1 MLSRILN
8 IVLIMALGVSTYT
21 KAQSYIEPSFYQPE
35 HGLHLDFGFH
45 QTIPTK
51 NVLFPK
57 WRGSDDPSHIKQTL
71 TQEWNDTQLG
81 GYIDLNYNLGYSRPF
96 FIGFSFRWQT
106 LYKDKSNHVRHL
118 FVDEVKKPDIHW
130 DYSKRATLF
139 NYNIYGEY
147 SFYTRR
153 SLSLFARADIGLSHY
168 NQRNI
173 IDWRIPYQ
181 DTVKVKLN
189 SNNDL
194 ALNLD
199 LGLGFRWQFS
209 RRAALR
215 GHVGYQFQSPTNF
228 VRSNYV
234 EGLEASLNDNN
245 VKPKDN
251 DFSLSSIAGP
261 IRPGIIQNEYLFFQ
275 LGVSFRLDGE
285 LLAEKP
291 VLYLYPE
298 DTTDVNVKVNLSN
311 HSFAHSY
318 PAYKPE
324 GWNMIASPN
333 GDLKDPETGRQY
345 YTLFWETKGP
355 KIANNLN
362 KGFVVSGK
370 ETEGFL
376 EEKLESMGL
385 NFRELNEFMIY
396 WLPQMENNEYNAVY
410 FAFDEYE
417 ATSQLEIT
425 PAPDNVIRIMM
436 LWEPLDEKITLEEQV
451 LPDAPNRDG
460 FTAVEWGG
468 TKGMFFAKEE
478 LIQ

>member
-8 IVLIMALGVSTYT
+8 IVLIITIGISANLF
-21 KAQSYIEPSFYQPE
+21 AQSYLEQYFHKPE
-35 HGLHLDFGFH
+35 HGFYLDLGLH

-51 NVLFPK
+51 NILFPDLRDK
-57 WRGSDDPSHIKQTL
+57 NDPSHIKQPL
-71 TQEWNDTQLG
+71 TQEWNDTRLG
-81 GYIDLNYNLGYSRPF
+81 AFADISYNFGYNRPF

-106 LYKDKSNHVRHL
+106 LYKNKEKHIRSLWKDGEKM
-118 FVDEVKKPDIHW
+118 PDIHW
-130 DYSKRATLF
+130 DYTKRAALF
-139 NYNIYGEY
+139 NYNLYSEY

-173 IDWRIPYQ
+173 IDWRIPYK
-181 DTVKVKLN
+181 DTVKVKMN
-189 SNNDL
+189 AYNDL
-194 ALNLD
+194 TLNFD

-209 RRAALR
+209 DQIALR
-215 GHVGYQFQSPTNF
+215 GHVGYQFQRPTNF
-228 VRSNYV
+228 VRSSYV
-234 EGLEASLNDNN
+234 ESLEASLNDSNI
-245 VKPKDN
+245 KPKDN
-251 DFSLSSIAGP
+251 DFSLSTTAGP
-261 IRPGIIQNEYLFFQ
+261 IRPGFIQNEYLFFQ
-275 LGVSFRLDGE
+275 LGFSIRLDGD

-311 HSFAHSY
+311 HSFAHAY

-355 KIANNLN
+355 KIANNLK
-362 KGFVVSGK
+362 KGFVMSGDQ
-370 ETEGFL
+370 TEGFL
-376 EEKLESMGL
+376 EEKLEYLGL

-451 LPDAPNRDG
+451 LPDAPSRDG

-468 TKGMFFAKEE
+468 TKGEFFAKEK